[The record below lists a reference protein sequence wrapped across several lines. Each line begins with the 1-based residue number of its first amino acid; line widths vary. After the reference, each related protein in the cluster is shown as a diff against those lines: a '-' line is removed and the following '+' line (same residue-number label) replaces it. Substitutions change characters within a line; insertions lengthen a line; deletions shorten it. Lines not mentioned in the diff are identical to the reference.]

1 MAGAC
6 QAPSQSDTIPHLC
19 LSTLLQDRRKT
30 LSKHTPHS
38 SGTSHMR
45 LPQSCLAVICRH
57 APRQE
62 ARCTALHVATQRA
75 ATAGAA
81 CCVGHRSAVHFQ
93 GRNYAPARRAHR
105 GSLFTRP
112 NMCRNASPLPQKTAQ
127 RGSKGYSPAP
137 RRHSYCSIAAEC
149 RLLHLMLLLLWQQQ
163 IEQ

>member
-19 LSTLLQDRRKT
+19 LSALLQDRRKA

-45 LPQSCLAVICRH
+45 LPQSCMAVICRH

-81 CCVGHRSAVHFQ
+81 CCVGHRSVLHFQ
-93 GRNYAPARRAHR
+93 GRNYAPARRARR
-105 GSLFTRP
+105 GESVHPPKHVPECFSSPTENSAARQQGMLPRSAPACFSFHHSRFTV
-112 NMCRNASPLPQKTAQ
+112 TA
-127 RGSKGYSPAP
+127 PCAP
-137 RRHSYCSIAAEC
+137 PPWAAAD
-149 RLLHLMLLLLWQQQ
+149 
-163 IEQ
+163 

>member
-6 QAPSQSDTIPHLC
+6 QAPSPSDTIPHLC
-19 LSTLLQDRRKT
+19 LSALLRYRRKA

-45 LPQSCLAVICRH
+45 MPQSSPAVICRH
-57 APRQE
+57 TPRQE
-62 ARCTALHVATQRA
+62 ERYTALHVAMQRA

-93 GRNYAPARRAHR
+93 GRNYAPARRARR

-112 NMCRNASPLPQKTAQ
+112 NMCRNASPPLTENSAARQQGILPRSAPAQLLFYRCRVPFTAP
-127 RGSKGYSPAP
+127 YAPALV
-137 RRHSYCSIAAEC
+137 AAAD
-149 RLLHLMLLLLWQQQ
+149 
-163 IEQ
+163 

>member
-6 QAPSQSDTIPHLC
+6 QAPSPSDTIPHLC
-19 LSTLLQDRRKT
+19 LSALLRYRRKA
-30 LSKHTPHS
+30 LSKHTSHS

-45 LPQSCLAVICRH
+45 LPQSCPAVICRH

-93 GRNYAPARRAHR
+93 GRNYAPARRARKGESVHPPKHVPECFSSPTENSAAR
-105 GSLFTRP
+105 QQGMLPRSALAQLLFYR
-112 NMCRNASPLPQKTAQ
+112 CRVPFTAP
-127 RGSKGYSPAP
+127 YAPAP
-137 RRHSYCSIAAEC
+137 VAAAD
-149 RLLHLMLLLLWQQQ
+149 
-163 IEQ
+163 

>member
-6 QAPSQSDTIPHLC
+6 QAPSLSDTIPHLC

-45 LPQSCLAVICRH
+45 LPQSCPAAICRH

-93 GRNYAPARRAHR
+93 GRNYAPARRPHR
-105 GSLFTRP
+105 GESVHPPKHVPECFSSPIGNSAARQQGMLPRSAPAQLLFYR
-112 NMCRNASPLPQKTAQ
+112 CRVPFTAP
-127 RGSKGYSPAP
+127 YAPAP
-137 RRHSYCSIAAEC
+137 VAAAD
-149 RLLHLMLLLLWQQQ
+149 
-163 IEQ
+163 

>member
-57 APRQE
+57 APRQDGE
-62 ARCTALHVATQRA
+62 MHCA
-75 ATAGAA
+75 ACGNAA
-81 CCVGHRSAVHFQ
+81 CCDGRCSVLRWASQRAVFSGQKLWSCPKSAQGEPVHPPKHTP
-93 GRNYAPARRAHR
+93 GA
-105 GSLFTRP
+105 T
-112 NMCRNASPLPQKTAQ
+112 SPPQKTAQ
-127 RGSKGYSPAP
+127 RGSKGCVPRPAP
-137 RRHSYCSIAAEC
+137 ACFSFHHSRFTVTAPCAPPPWAAAD
-149 RLLHLMLLLLWQQQ
+149 
-163 IEQ
+163 

>member
-6 QAPSQSDTIPHLC
+6 QAPFQSDTIPHLC

-62 ARCTALHVATQRA
+62 ERCTALHAATQRA

-81 CCVGHRSAVHFQ
+81 CCVGHRSVLYFQ
-93 GRNYAPARRAHR
+93 GKNFGPARKARK

-112 NMCRNASPLPQKTAQ
+112 NIRWEASSPPQKTVQ
-127 RGSKGYSPAP
+127 RGSKGCVPRPAP
-137 RRHSYCSIAAEC
+137 ACFSFHHSRFTVTAPCAPPPWAAAD
-149 RLLHLMLLLLWQQQ
+149 
-163 IEQ
+163 

>member
-45 LPQSCLAVICRH
+45 LPQSSPAVICRH

-93 GRNYAPARRAHR
+93 GWNYVPARRAR
-105 GSLFTRP
+105 KGSLFTRP
-112 NMCRNASPLPQKTAQ
+112 NMCRNASPPPTENSAARQQGMLPRSAPAQLLFYRCRVPFTAP
-127 RGSKGYSPAP
+127 YAPAP
-137 RRHSYCSIAAEC
+137 VAAAD
-149 RLLHLMLLLLWQQQ
+149 
-163 IEQ
+163 

>member
-6 QAPSQSDTIPHLC
+6 QAPSLSDTIPHLC
-19 LSTLLQDRRKT
+19 LSTLLQDRRKA

-45 LPQSCLAVICRH
+45 LPQSCPAAICRH

-62 ARCTALHVATQRA
+62 VRCTALHVATQRA

-112 NMCRNASPLPQKTAQ
+112 NMCRNASPPPTGNSAARQQGMLPRSAPAQLLFYRCRVPFTAP
-127 RGSKGYSPAP
+127 YAPAP
-137 RRHSYCSIAAEC
+137 VAAAD
-149 RLLHLMLLLLWQQQ
+149 
-163 IEQ
+163 

>member
-19 LSTLLQDRRKT
+19 LSALLRYRRKA
-30 LSKHTPHS
+30 LSKHTLHS

-45 LPQSCLAVICRH
+45 LPQSCPAVICRH

-75 ATAGAA
+75 ATAGAT

-93 GRNYAPARRAHR
+93 GRNYAPARRARR
-105 GSLFTRP
+105 GESVRPPKHVPECFSSPTENSAARQQGILPRSAPAQLLFYR
-112 NMCRNASPLPQKTAQ
+112 CRVPFTAP
-127 RGSKGYSPAP
+127 YAPAP
-137 RRHSYCSIAAEC
+137 VAAAD
-149 RLLHLMLLLLWQQQ
+149 
-163 IEQ
+163 

>member
-1 MAGAC
+1 MAGTC

-19 LSTLLQDRRKT
+19 LSTLLQDRRKK

-62 ARCTALHVATQRA
+62 ERCTALHAATQRA

-93 GRNYAPARRAHR
+93 KKNYAPARRARR
-105 GSLFTRP
+105 GESVHPPKHVPECFSSPTENSAARQQGMLPRSALAQLLFYR
-112 NMCRNASPLPQKTAQ
+112 CRVPFTAP
-127 RGSKGYSPAP
+127 YAPAP
-137 RRHSYCSIAAEC
+137 VAAAD
-149 RLLHLMLLLLWQQQ
+149 
-163 IEQ
+163 

>member
-6 QAPSQSDTIPHLC
+6 QAPSLSDTIPHLC

-45 LPQSCLAVICRH
+45 LPQSCPAVICRH

-62 ARCTALHVATQRA
+62 ERCTALHVATQRA

-93 GRNYAPARRAHR
+93 GRNYAPARRARR
-105 GSLFTRP
+105 GESVHPPKHVPECFSSPIGNSAARQQGMLPRSAPAQLLFYR
-112 NMCRNASPLPQKTAQ
+112 CRVPFTAP
-127 RGSKGYSPAP
+127 YAPAP
-137 RRHSYCSIAAEC
+137 VAAAD
-149 RLLHLMLLLLWQQQ
+149 
-163 IEQ
+163 

>member
-6 QAPSQSDTIPHLC
+6 QAPSLSDTIPHLC
-19 LSTLLQDRRKT
+19 LSALLRYWRKA
-30 LSKHTPHS
+30 LSKHTLHS

-45 LPQSCLAVICRH
+45 LPQSCPAVICRH

-75 ATAGAA
+75 AMAGAA

-112 NMCRNASPLPQKTAQ
+112 NMCRNASPPPHRKQRSAAARDAPPLRAGTVIVLSLPSAV
-127 RGSKGYSPAP
+127 
-137 RRHSYCSIAAEC
+137 YCTLCSC
-149 RLLHLMLLLLWQQQ
+149 S
-163 IEQ
+163 

>member
-6 QAPSQSDTIPHLC
+6 QAPSLSDTIPHLC
-19 LSTLLQDRRKT
+19 LSMLLQDRRKT

-93 GRNYAPARRAHR
+93 GWNYAPARRAHR

-112 NMCRNASPLPQKTAQ
+112 NMCRNASPPLTENSAARQQGILPRSAPAQLLFYRCRVPFTAP
-127 RGSKGYSPAP
+127 YAPAP
-137 RRHSYCSIAAEC
+137 VAAAD
-149 RLLHLMLLLLWQQQ
+149 
-163 IEQ
+163 

>member
-19 LSTLLQDRRKT
+19 LSALLRYRRKA

-45 LPQSCLAVICRH
+45 MPQSSPAVICRH

-62 ARCTALHVATQRA
+62 ERYTALHVAMQRA

-93 GRNYAPARRAHR
+93 GWNYAPARRAHR
-105 GSLFTRP
+105 GSLFARP
-112 NMCRNASPLPQKTAQ
+112 NMCRNASPPPTENSAARQQGILPRSAPAQLLFYRCRVPFTAP
-127 RGSKGYSPAP
+127 YAPAP
-137 RRHSYCSIAAEC
+137 VAAAD
-149 RLLHLMLLLLWQQQ
+149 
-163 IEQ
+163 

>member
-6 QAPSQSDTIPHLC
+6 QAPSLSDTIPHLC
-19 LSTLLQDRRKT
+19 LSALLRYRRKA

-45 LPQSCLAVICRH
+45 LPQSCPAVICRH

-75 ATAGAA
+75 ATAGAT

-93 GRNYAPARRAHR
+93 KKNYAPARRAHR
-105 GSLFTRP
+105 GSLFARP
-112 NMCRNASPLPQKTAQ
+112 NMCRNASPPPIGNSAARQQGMLPRSAPAQLLFYRCRVPFTAP
-127 RGSKGYSPAP
+127 YAPAP
-137 RRHSYCSIAAEC
+137 VAAAD
-149 RLLHLMLLLLWQQQ
+149 
-163 IEQ
+163 

>member
-1 MAGAC
+1 MFCAC
-6 QAPSQSDTIPHLC
+6 QAYVSSDTTTHLC

-93 GRNYAPARRAHR
+93 KKNYAPARRARR
-105 GSLFTRP
+105 GESVHPPKYVPECFF
-112 NMCRNASPLPQKTAQ
+112 
-127 RGSKGYSPAP
+127 SPAENSAARLQRCFP
-137 RRHSYCSIAAEC
+137 RPAPACFSFHHSRLTVTAPCAPPPWAAAD
-149 RLLHLMLLLLWQQQ
+149 
-163 IEQ
+163 

>member
-6 QAPSQSDTIPHLC
+6 QAPFQSDTIPHLC

-62 ARCTALHVATQRA
+62 ARCTALHAATQRA

-81 CCVGHRSAVHFQ
+81 CCVGHRSVLYFQ
-93 GRNYAPARRAHR
+93 GKNFGPARRAR
-105 GSLFTRP
+105 KGSLFTRP
-112 NMCRNASPLPQKTAQ
+112 NMCRNASPPPIGNSAARQQGMLPRSAPAQLLFYRCRVPFTAP
-127 RGSKGYSPAP
+127 YAPAP
-137 RRHSYCSIAAEC
+137 VAAAD
-149 RLLHLMLLLLWQQQ
+149 
-163 IEQ
+163 